1 MTTDNETKTLL
12 EYLPPFLREYYEFK
26 QLCKS
31 GDIEVS
37 SIDKAVDWNFDS
49 AFISDCDAT
58 VLSKY
63 ERLLG
68 IIPTSSQSLENR
80 RNKVLLQWNTVASMT
95 LPQFISKLQ
104 EYCGKDNI
112 YVDTSRE
119 LFYQLVLWLNI
130 HKVDVPIIKDF
141 VDTWLPMNVNYTLNG
156 KTEIEESLKIG
167 FLTKVEKANI
177 ISVESYQED
186 TSLVLCVDD
195 DDNLLLSDDG
205 DIYIFEQK
213 G

>member
-1 MTTDNETKTLL
+1 MATDNETKTLL

-68 IIPTSSQSLENR
+68 IIPTSSQSIENR

-95 LPQFISKLQ
+95 LLQFISKLQ
-104 EYCGKDNI
+104 EYCGKDNFT
-112 YVDTSRE
+112 VDNSRE
-119 LFYQLVLWLNI
+119 QFYQLVIWLNI
-130 HKVDVPIIKDF
+130 HKVDIPIIKDF

-205 DIYIFEQK
+205 DIYIFE
-213 G
+213 

>member
-1 MTTDNETKTLL
+1 M
-12 EYLPPFLREYYEFK
+12 PPFLREYYEFK

-68 IIPTSSQSLENR
+68 IIPTSSQSIENR
-80 RNKVLLQWNTVASMT
+80 RNMVLLQWNTVASMT
-95 LPQFISKLQ
+95 LSQFISKLQ

-119 LFYQLVLWLNI
+119 QFYQLVLWLNI

-186 TSLVLCVDD
+186 ASLVLCVDD

-205 DIYIFEQK
+205 DIYIFE
-213 G
+213 

>member
-1 MTTDNETKTLL
+1 MATDNETKTLL

-68 IIPTSSQSLENR
+68 IIPTSSQSIENR

-119 LFYQLVLWLNI
+119 QFYQLVLWLNI

-141 VDTWLPMNVNYTLNG
+141 VDAWLPMNVNYTLNG

-195 DDNLLLSDDG
+195 DDNVLLSDDG
-205 DIYIFEQK
+205 DIYIFE
-213 G
+213 

>member
-49 AFISDCDAT
+49 AFISDCDET

-63 ERLLG
+63 EKFLG
-68 IIPTSSQSLENR
+68 IISSSSQSLETR
-80 RNKVLLQWNTVASMT
+80 KNKVLLQWNTIASMT
-95 LPQFISKLQ
+95 LPQFVSKLQ
-104 EYCGKDNI
+104 GYCGKDNI

-119 LFYQLVLWLNI
+119 QFYQLVIWLNI
-130 HKVDVPIIKDF
+130 HKVDIPLIKDF
-141 VDTWLPMNVNYTLNG
+141 IDTWLPMNVNYTLNG

-205 DIYIFEQK
+205 DIYIFE
-213 G
+213 

>member
-1 MTTDNETKTLL
+1 MDNETKTLL

-68 IIPTSSQSLENR
+68 IIPTSSQSIENR
-80 RNKVLLQWNTVASMT
+80 RNMVLLQWNTVASMT
-95 LPQFISKLQ
+95 LSQFISKLQ

-119 LFYQLVLWLNI
+119 QFYQLVLWLNI

-186 TSLVLCVDD
+186 ASLVLCVDD
-195 DDNLLLSDDG
+195 DDNLLL
-205 DIYIFEQK
+205 
-213 G
+213 

>member
-1 MTTDNETKTLL
+1 MDNETKTLL

-68 IIPTSSQSLENR
+68 IIPTSSQSIENR
-80 RNKVLLQWNTVASMT
+80 RNMVLLQWNTVASMT
-95 LPQFISKLQ
+95 LSQFISKLQ

-112 YVDTSRE
+112 YVDTSRKQ
-119 LFYQLVLWLNI
+119 FYQLVLWLNI

-186 TSLVLCVDD
+186 ASLVLCVDD

-205 DIYIFEQK
+205 DIYIFE
-213 G
+213 

>member
-1 MTTDNETKTLL
+1 MDNETKTLL

-68 IIPTSSQSLENR
+68 IIPTSSQSIENR
-80 RNKVLLQWNTVASMT
+80 RNMVLLQWNTVASMT
-95 LPQFISKLQ
+95 LSQFISKLQ

-119 LFYQLVLWLNI
+119 QFYQLVLWLNI

-186 TSLVLCVDD
+186 ASLVLCVDD

-205 DIYIFEQK
+205 DIYIFE
-213 G
+213 

>member
-1 MTTDNETKTLL
+1 MDNETKTLL
-12 EYLPPFLREYYEFK
+12 EYLPSFLREYYEFK

-68 IIPTSSQSLENR
+68 IIPTSSQSIENR
-80 RNKVLLQWNTVASMT
+80 RNMVLLQWNTVASMT
-95 LPQFISKLQ
+95 LSQFISKLQ

-119 LFYQLVLWLNI
+119 QFYQLVLWLNI

-186 TSLVLCVDD
+186 ASLVLCVDD

-205 DIYIFEQK
+205 DIYIFE
-213 G
+213 

>member
-1 MTTDNETKTLL
+1 MATDNETKTLL

-68 IIPTSSQSLENR
+68 IIPTSSQSIENR

-104 EYCGKDNI
+104 EYCGKDNFT
-112 YVDTSRE
+112 VDNSRE
-119 LFYQLVLWLNI
+119 QFYQLVIWLNI
-130 HKVDVPIIKDF
+130 HKVDIPLIKDF
-141 VDTWLPMNVNYTLNG
+141 IDTWLPMNVNYTLNG

-167 FLTKVEKANI
+167 FLTKIEKANI
-177 ISVESYQED
+177 ISVESYQEV

-205 DIYIFEQK
+205 DIYIFE
-213 G
+213 

>member
-1 MTTDNETKTLL
+1 MDNETKTLL

-68 IIPTSSQSLENR
+68 IIPTSSQSIENR
-80 RNKVLLQWNTVASMT
+80 RNMVLLQWNTVASMT
-95 LPQFISKLQ
+95 LSQFISKLQ

-119 LFYQLVLWLNI
+119 QFYQLVLWLNI

-141 VDTWLPMNVNYTLNG
+141 VDTWLPMNINYTLNG

-186 TSLVLCVDD
+186 ASLVLCVDD

-205 DIYIFEQK
+205 DIYIFE
-213 G
+213 

>member
-1 MTTDNETKTLL
+1 MDNETKTLL

-68 IIPTSSQSLENR
+68 IIPTSSQSIENR
-80 RNKVLLQWNTVASMT
+80 RNMVLLQWNTVASMT
-95 LPQFISKLQ
+95 LSQFISKLQ

-119 LFYQLVLWLNI
+119 QFYQLVLWLNI

-186 TSLVLCVDD
+186 ASLVLCVDD

-205 DIYIFEQK
+205 E
-213 G
+213 

>member
-1 MTTDNETKTLL
+1 MDNETKTLL

-68 IIPTSSQSLENR
+68 IIRTSSQSIEYR
-80 RNKVLLQWNTVASMT
+80 RNMVLLQWNTVASMT
-95 LPQFISKLQ
+95 LSQFISKLQ

-119 LFYQLVLWLNI
+119 QFYQLVLWLNI

-186 TSLVLCVDD
+186 ASLVLCVDD

-205 DIYIFEQK
+205 DIYIFE
-213 G
+213 

>member
-1 MTTDNETKTLL
+1 MDNETKTLL

-68 IIPTSSQSLENR
+68 IIPTSSQSIENR

-95 LPQFISKLQ
+95 LPQFISKVQ
-104 EYCGKDNI
+104 EYCGKDNFT
-112 YVDTSRE
+112 VDNSRE
-119 LFYQLVLWLNI
+119 QFYQLVIWLNI
-130 HKVDVPIIKDF
+130 HKVDIPLIKDF
-141 VDTWLPMNVNYTLNG
+141 IDTWLPMNVNYTLNG

-205 DIYIFEQK
+205 DIYIFE
-213 G
+213 

>member
-1 MTTDNETKTLL
+1 MDNETKTLL

-68 IIPTSSQSLENR
+68 IIPTSSQSIENR

-104 EYCGKDNI
+104 EYCGKDNFT
-112 YVDTSRE
+112 VDNSRE
-119 LFYQLVLWLNI
+119 QFYQLVIWLNI
-130 HKVDVPIIKDF
+130 HKVDIPLIKDF
-141 VDTWLPMNVNYTLNG
+141 IDTWLPMNVNYTLNG

-186 TSLVLCVDD
+186 TSLVLYVDD

-205 DIYIFEQK
+205 DIYIFE
-213 G
+213 

>member
-1 MTTDNETKTLL
+1 MDNETKTLL

-31 GDIEVS
+31 CDIEVS

-68 IIPTSSQSLENR
+68 IIPTSSQSIENR
-80 RNKVLLQWNTVASMT
+80 RNMVLLQWNTVASMT
-95 LPQFISKLQ
+95 LSQFISKLQ

-119 LFYQLVLWLNI
+119 QFYQLVLWLNI

-186 TSLVLCVDD
+186 ASLVLCVDD

-205 DIYIFEQK
+205 DIYIFE
-213 G
+213 

>member
-1 MTTDNETKTLL
+1 MDNETKTLL

-49 AFISDCDAT
+49 AFIPDCDET

-68 IIPTSSQSLENR
+68 IIPTSSQSIENR
-80 RNKVLLQWNTVASMT
+80 RNMVLLQWNTVASMT
-95 LPQFISKLQ
+95 LSQFISKLQ

-119 LFYQLVLWLNI
+119 QFYQLVLWLNI

-186 TSLVLCVDD
+186 ASLVLCVDD

-205 DIYIFEQK
+205 DIYIFE
-213 G
+213 

>member
-1 MTTDNETKTLL
+1 MDNETKTLL
-12 EYLPPFLREYYEFK
+12 EYLPPFLREYYKFK

-68 IIPTSSQSLENR
+68 IIPTSSQSIENR
-80 RNKVLLQWNTVASMT
+80 RNMVLLQWNTVASMT
-95 LPQFISKLQ
+95 LSQFISKLQ

-119 LFYQLVLWLNI
+119 QFYQLVLWLNI

-186 TSLVLCVDD
+186 ASLVLCVDD

-205 DIYIFEQK
+205 DIYIFE
-213 G
+213 

>member
-1 MTTDNETKTLL
+1 MDNETKTLL

-68 IIPTSSQSLENR
+68 IIPTSSQSIENR

-104 EYCGKDNI
+104 EYCGKDNFT
-112 YVDTSRE
+112 VDNSRE
-119 LFYQLVLWLNI
+119 QFYQLVIWLNI
-130 HKVDVPIIKDF
+130 HKVDIPLIKDF
-141 VDTWLPMNVNYTLNG
+141 IDTWLPMNVNYTLNG

-186 TSLVLCVDD
+186 TLLVLYVDD

-205 DIYIFEQK
+205 DIYIFE
-213 G
+213 

>member
-1 MTTDNETKTLL
+1 MDNETKTLL

-49 AFISDCDAT
+49 ASISDCDAT

-68 IIPTSSQSLENR
+68 IIPTSSQSIENR
-80 RNKVLLQWNTVASMT
+80 RNMVLLQWNTVASMT
-95 LPQFISKLQ
+95 LSQFISKLQ

-119 LFYQLVLWLNI
+119 QFYQLVLWLNI

-186 TSLVLCVDD
+186 ASLVLCVDD

-205 DIYIFEQK
+205 DIYIFE
-213 G
+213 

>member
-1 MTTDNETKTLL
+1 MDNETKTLL

-68 IIPTSSQSLENR
+68 IIPTSSQSIENR

-104 EYCGKDNI
+104 EYCGKDNFT
-112 YVDTSRE
+112 VDNSRE
-119 LFYQLVLWLNI
+119 QFYQLVIWLNI
-130 HKVDVPIIKDF
+130 HKVDIPLIKDF
-141 VDTWLPMNVNYTLNG
+141 IDTWLPMNVNYTLNG

-205 DIYIFEQK
+205 DIYIFE
-213 G
+213 

>member
-1 MTTDNETKTLL
+1 MDNETKTLL

-31 GDIEVS
+31 GDVEVS
-37 SIDKAVDWNFDS
+37 SIDEAVDWNLDS
-49 AFISDCDAT
+49 AFISDCDET

-63 ERLLG
+63 EKFLG
-68 IIPTSSQSLENR
+68 IVSSSSQSLETRKNR
-80 RNKVLLQWNTVASMT
+80 VLLQWNTVASMT
-95 LPQFISKLQ
+95 LPQFVSKLQ
-104 EYCGKDNI
+104 GYCGKDDI
-112 YVDTSRE
+112 YVDSSRE
-119 LFYQLVLWLNI
+119 QFYQLVIWLNI
-130 HKVDVPIIKDF
+130 HKVDIPLIKDF
-141 VDTWLPMNVNYTLNG
+141 IDTWLPMNVNYTLNG

-177 ISVESYQED
+177 ISVENYQED

-205 DIYIFEQK
+205 DIYIFE
-213 G
+213 

>member
-1 MTTDNETKTLL
+1 MDNETKTLL

-68 IIPTSSQSLENR
+68 IIPTSSQSIENR
-80 RNKVLLQWNTVASMT
+80 RNMVMLQWNTVASMT
-95 LPQFISKLQ
+95 LSQFISKLQ

-119 LFYQLVLWLNI
+119 QFYQLVLWLNI

-186 TSLVLCVDD
+186 ASLVLCVDD

-205 DIYIFEQK
+205 DIYIFE
-213 G
+213 

>member
-1 MTTDNETKTLL
+1 MDNETKTLL

-68 IIPTSSQSLENR
+68 IIPTSSQSIENR
-80 RNKVLLQWNTVASMT
+80 RNMVLLQWNTVASMT
-95 LPQFISKLQ
+95 LSQFISKLQ

-119 LFYQLVLWLNI
+119 QFYQLVLWLNI

-186 TSLVLCVDD
+186 ASLVLCVDD

>member
-1 MTTDNETKTLL
+1 MATDNETKTLL

-68 IIPTSSQSLENR
+68 IIPTSSQSIENR

-104 EYCGKDNI
+104 EYCGKDNFT
-112 YVDTSRE
+112 VDNSRE
-119 LFYQLVLWLNI
+119 QFYQLVIWLNI
-130 HKVDVPIIKDF
+130 HKVDIPLIKDF
-141 VDTWLPMNVNYTLNG
+141 IDTWLPMNVNYTLNG

-205 DIYIFEQK
+205 DIYIFE
-213 G
+213 

>member
-1 MTTDNETKTLL
+1 MDNETKTLL

-37 SIDKAVDWNFDS
+37 SVDKAVDWNFDS

-68 IIPTSSQSLENR
+68 IIPTSSQSIENR
-80 RNKVLLQWNTVASMT
+80 RNMVLLQWNTVASMT
-95 LPQFISKLQ
+95 LSQFISKLQ

-119 LFYQLVLWLNI
+119 QFYQLVLWLNI

-186 TSLVLCVDD
+186 ASLVLCVDD

-205 DIYIFEQK
+205 DIYIFE
-213 G
+213 

>member
-68 IIPTSSQSLENR
+68 IIPTSSQSIENR

-95 LPQFISKLQ
+95 LPQFISKVQ
-104 EYCGKDNI
+104 EYCGKDNFT
-112 YVDTSRE
+112 VDNSRE
-119 LFYQLVLWLNI
+119 QFYQLVIWLNI
-130 HKVDVPIIKDF
+130 HKVDIPLIKDF
-141 VDTWLPMNVNYTLNG
+141 IDTWLPMNVNYTLNG

-205 DIYIFEQK
+205 DIYIFE
-213 G
+213 

>member
-1 MTTDNETKTLL
+1 MDNETKTLL

-68 IIPTSSQSLENR
+68 IIPTSSQSIENR
-80 RNKVLLQWNTVASMT
+80 RNMVLLQWNTVASMT
-95 LPQFISKLQ
+95 LSQFISKLQ

-119 LFYQLVLWLNI
+119 QFYQLVLWLNI

-177 ISVESYQED
+177 ISVEIYQED
-186 TSLVLCVDD
+186 ASLVLCVDD

-205 DIYIFEQK
+205 DIYIFE
-213 G
+213 

>member
-1 MTTDNETKTLL
+1 MDNETKTLL

-49 AFISDCDAT
+49 AFISDCDET

-63 ERLLG
+63 EKFLG
-68 IIPTSSQSLENR
+68 IVSSSSQSLETR
-80 RNKVLLQWNTVASMT
+80 KNKVLLQWNTIASMT

-104 EYCGKDNI
+104 EYCGKDNFT
-112 YVDTSRE
+112 VDNSRE
-119 LFYQLVLWLNI
+119 QFYQLVIWLNI
-130 HKVDVPIIKDF
+130 HKVDIPLIKDF
-141 VDTWLPMNVNYTLNG
+141 IDTWLPMNVNYTLNG

-205 DIYIFEQK
+205 DIYIFE
-213 G
+213 

>member
-1 MTTDNETKTLL
+1 MATDNETKTLL

-31 GDIEVS
+31 GNIEVS

-68 IIPTSSQSLENR
+68 IIPTSSQSIENR

-95 LPQFISKLQ
+95 LSQFISKLQ

-119 LFYQLVLWLNI
+119 QFYQLVLWLNI

-186 TSLVLCVDD
+186 ASLVLCVDD

-205 DIYIFEQK
+205 DIYIFE
-213 G
+213 

>member
-1 MTTDNETKTLL
+1 MDNETKTLL

-63 ERLLG
+63 ERLLW
-68 IIPTSSQSLENR
+68 IIPTSSQSIENR
-80 RNKVLLQWNTVASMT
+80 RNMVLLQWNTVASMT
-95 LPQFISKLQ
+95 LSQFISKLQ

-119 LFYQLVLWLNI
+119 QFYQLVLWLNI

-186 TSLVLCVDD
+186 ASLVLCVDD

-205 DIYIFEQK
+205 DIYIFE
-213 G
+213 

>member
-1 MTTDNETKTLL
+1 MATDNETKTLL

-68 IIPTSSQSLENR
+68 IIPTSSQSIESR

-119 LFYQLVLWLNI
+119 QFYQLVLWLNI

-205 DIYIFEQK
+205 DIYIFE
-213 G
+213 

>member
-1 MTTDNETKTLL
+1 MDNENKTLL

-68 IIPTSSQSLENR
+68 IIPTSSQSIENR
-80 RNKVLLQWNTVASMT
+80 RNMVLLQWNTVASMT
-95 LPQFISKLQ
+95 LSQFISKLQ

-119 LFYQLVLWLNI
+119 QFYQLVLWLNI

-186 TSLVLCVDD
+186 ASLVLCVDD

-205 DIYIFEQK
+205 DIYIFE
-213 G
+213 

>member
-1 MTTDNETKTLL
+1 MDNETKTLL

-68 IIPTSSQSLENR
+68 IIPTSSQSIENR
-80 RNKVLLQWNTVASMT
+80 RNMVLLQWNTVASMT
-95 LPQFISKLQ
+95 LSQFISKLQ

-119 LFYQLVLWLNI
+119 QFYQLVLWLNI

-186 TSLVLCVDD
+186 ASLVLCVDD

-205 DIYIFEQK
+205 DIYIYE
-213 G
+213 

>member
-1 MTTDNETKTLL
+1 MATDNETKTLL

-49 AFISDCDAT
+49 AFISDCDVT

-63 ERLLG
+63 ERLLE
-68 IIPTSSQSLENR
+68 IIPTSSQSIENR

-119 LFYQLVLWLNI
+119 QFYQLVLWLNI

-205 DIYIFEQK
+205 DIYIFE
-213 G
+213 

>member
-1 MTTDNETKTLL
+1 MDNETKTLL

-68 IIPTSSQSLENR
+68 IIPTSSQSIENR

-95 LPQFISKLQ
+95 LSQFISKLQ

-119 LFYQLVLWLNI
+119 QFYQLVLWLNI

-186 TSLVLCVDD
+186 ASLVLCVDD

-205 DIYIFEQK
+205 DIYIFE
-213 G
+213 

>member
-1 MTTDNETKTLL
+1 MATDNETKTLL

-68 IIPTSSQSLENR
+68 IIPTSSQSIENR

-95 LPQFISKLQ
+95 LSQFISKLQ

-119 LFYQLVLWLNI
+119 QFYQLVLWLNI

-186 TSLVLCVDD
+186 ASLVLCVDD

-205 DIYIFEQK
+205 DIYIFE
-213 G
+213 

>member
-68 IIPTSSQSLENR
+68 IIPTLNQSIENR

-119 LFYQLVLWLNI
+119 QFYQLVLWLNI

-141 VDTWLPMNVNYTLNG
+141 VDAWLPMNVNYTLNG

-205 DIYIFEQK
+205 DIYIFE
-213 G
+213 

>member
-1 MTTDNETKTLL
+1 MATDNETKTLL

-68 IIPTSSQSLENR
+68 IIPTSSQSIENR
-80 RNKVLLQWNTVASMT
+80 RNMVLLQWNTVASMT
-95 LPQFISKLQ
+95 LSQFISKLQ

-119 LFYQLVLWLNI
+119 QFYQLVLWLNI

-156 KTEIEESLKIG
+156 KTEIEEILKIG

-205 DIYIFEQK
+205 DIYIFE
-213 G
+213 

>member
-1 MTTDNETKTLL
+1 MDNETKTLL

-68 IIPTSSQSLENR
+68 IIPTSSQSIENR
-80 RNKVLLQWNTVASMT
+80 RNMVLLQWNTVASMT
-95 LPQFISKLQ
+95 LSQFISKLQ

-119 LFYQLVLWLNI
+119 QFYQLVLWLNI

-167 FLTKVEKANI
+167 FLKKVEKANI

-186 TSLVLCVDD
+186 ASLVLCVDD

-205 DIYIFEQK
+205 DIYIFE
-213 G
+213 